1 MQELITFSDILI
13 EPQMSFVAS
22 RTNVDLSSDMGAFT
36 LKFPVI
42 SANMR
47 HITGPKMAAEMNAFG
62 GMGILYRW
70 NSPKNAVA
78 DFKLTYQ
85 LIRSN
90 ILFNDIAMDKEIDD
104 IVSSKPIVAKH
115 ILVWLKEKFKDI
127 VIDEDID
134 NQLVF
139 SNPVGVSIG
148 VKDEEKQRFDSLYKA
163 GARIF
168 CVDVNHGHHI
178 LVKNMI
184 KWVRDCSDVV
194 IIAGNIAT
202 KEAAEDLQE
211 WGANILKIGI
221 GPGEICVT
229 RRNTG
234 VGVPQISALI
244 NVNAVAKVPI
254 IADGGIKFAGDVTKA
269 LAVGADAIMMGSYLA
284 GTTETP
290 GKVFRDASGKLY
302 KVYGGSASGEN
313 KVASGANGQFVEG
326 IMKTVEFKGHLKHI
340 LREIKEGLQSGF
352 SLSGASNLKE
362 FHAKVKW
369 NLISKGSQI
378 ESKI

>member
-134 NQLVF
+134 NQCQ
-139 SNPVGVSIG
+139 N
-148 VKDEEKQRFDSLYKA
+148 
-163 GARIF
+163 
-168 CVDVNHGHHI
+168 
-178 LVKNMI
+178 
-184 KWVRDCSDVV
+184 
-194 IIAGNIAT
+194 
-202 KEAAEDLQE
+202 
-211 WGANILKIGI
+211 
-221 GPGEICVT
+221 
-229 RRNTG
+229 
-234 VGVPQISALI
+234 
-244 NVNAVAKVPI
+244 
-254 IADGGIKFAGDVTKA
+254 
-269 LAVGADAIMMGSYLA
+269 
-284 GTTETP
+284 
-290 GKVFRDASGKLY
+290 
-302 KVYGGSASGEN
+302 
-313 KVASGANGQFVEG
+313 
-326 IMKTVEFKGHLKHI
+326 
-340 LREIKEGLQSGF
+340 
-352 SLSGASNLKE
+352 
-362 FHAKVKW
+362 
-369 NLISKGSQI
+369 
-378 ESKI
+378 

>member
-1 MQELITFSDILI
+1 MKEAITYSDILI
-13 EPQMSFVAS
+13 EPQLSSVTS
-22 RTNVDLSSDMGAFT
+22 RANVDLSTNLGAFS

-47 HITGPKMAAEMNAFG
+47 HITGPKMAAEMSAFG

-70 NSPKNAVA
+70 NSPDMAAN

-90 ILFNDIAMDKEIDD
+90 ILFENIALDKEIDQ
-104 IVSSKPIVAKH
+104 IVSSKPIVTKH
-115 ILVWLKEKFKDI
+115 ILKWLKEKLQDI
-127 VIDEDID
+127 SFDDKVSDDLI
-134 NQLVF
+134 F
-139 SNPVGVSIG
+139 SHPVGVSIG
-148 VKDEEKQRFDSLYKA
+148 VKDEEKERFEKLYEV

-168 CVDVNHGHHI
+168 CIDVNHGHHVF
-178 LVKNMI
+178 VKNTIEWI
-184 KWVRDCSDVV
+184 KKYPVV

-202 KEAAEDLQE
+202 KEAAQDLQE
-211 WGANILKIGI
+211 WGANLLKVGI
-221 GPGEICVT
+221 GPGGVCMT

-244 NVNAVAKVPI
+244 NVCEVAKVPV
-254 IADGGIKFAGDVTKA
+254 IADGGIQYIGDFTKA
-269 LAVGADAIMMGSYLA
+269 LAVGADAIMIGSYIA
-284 GTTETP
+284 GTSETP

-302 KVYGGSASGEN
+302 KVFGGSASGEN
-313 KVASGANGQFVEG
+313 KMASGSNGQFVEG
-326 IMKTVEFKGHLKHI
+326 VMKTVEFKGHLKHL

-352 SLSGASNLKE
+352 SLSGASTLRE
-362 FHAKVKW
+362 FQQKVKW
-369 NLISKGSQI
+369 NIISRGSQI